1 MHSIQLGGSPFVTAD
16 TFSIGT
22 SNALHHYR
30 AADGALLK
38 FKPIKERS
46 RTYRYPDGSEYRV
59 DNATLLCVRET
70 SHRLVTADRKHI
82 IVRGGFNAIEIDC
95 DGWSA

>member
-1 MHSIQLGGSPFVTAD
+1 MNSFHSGVEPFFTANS
-16 TFSIGT
+16 FSIIN

-30 AADGALLK
+30 LADGTVLK
-38 FKPIKERS
+38 FKAIKERS

-59 DNATLLCVRET
+59 DNATLLCVRDT
-70 SHRLVTADRKHI
+70 SHRLRTAEGKHI